1 MKFKD
6 LLKESQDVNSIA
18 DEIVSAEPQVQE
30 FFFKSLQKIYNS
42 LVKSENVIQTGQD

>member
-6 LLKESQDVNSIA
+6 LLKESADIDSIV
-18 DEIVSAEPQVQE
+18 DEIISAGPQSQN

-42 LVKSENVIQTGQD
+42 LSKSKNVVQTGQD